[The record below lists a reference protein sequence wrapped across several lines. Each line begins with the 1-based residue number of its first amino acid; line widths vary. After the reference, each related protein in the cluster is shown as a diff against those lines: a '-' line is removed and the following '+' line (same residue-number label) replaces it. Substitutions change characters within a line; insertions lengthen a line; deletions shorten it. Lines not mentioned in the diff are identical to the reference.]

1 MSTPFD
7 AHNWFWRRRDGRI
20 YSSARY
26 GYIDGEDPDFTAW
39 CAGGGVP
46 TWFPTDEADV
56 ESEAVLTAVLVSY
69 GVGRQAETL
78 TDVKRRLCSQIDVA
92 AETARAAFI
101 TPGAGQ
107 AMTYQAKADEA
118 RRLADDD
125 APDASKYPLL
135 SAEVGIT
142 KPTLA
147 EVGELVR
154 RAHSQWLVVGG
165 AIEAIRLGAKAA
177 IEAAETAESAAIVAN
192 VAWPGEET
200 ADGT

>member
-1 MSTPFD
+1 MSKPFD

-26 GYIDGEDPDFTAW
+26 AYIDAEDPDFAAW
-39 CAGGGVP
+39 RESGGVP

-56 ESEAVLTAVLVSY
+56 ESEAALSAVLASY
-69 GVGRQAETL
+69 GVGRQPETL
-78 TDVKRRLCSQIDVA
+78 SDVKRRLRDQIDAA
-92 AETARAAFI
+92 AEKSRANYI

-135 SAEVGIT
+135 SAEIGIT

-154 RAHSQWLVVGG
+154 RAHSQWLIVGG
-165 AIEAIRLGAKAA
+165 AIEAIRLSAKAA

-192 VAWPGEET
+192 VVWPGEET
-200 ADGT
+200 TDGT